1 MDLRGYS
8 VALISVIVGLGLTSL
23 LGSFNRLMRRRR
35 EIRWNALPLVW
46 ALIALL
52 LINNYWWG
60 IYLGATAAMAP
71 SNADIFLLG
80 LVFPILL
87 YLICAAALPDA
98 RALRGGDLLATYFA
112 ERRYFF
118 ALFVLYIVA
127 TGAGTAAHAGTF
139 HWNEHMWF
147 RLVIIGL
154 CTPLIWTR
162 KGLFHWLA
170 AIVVLAIMLY
180 VLREA
185 VLH

>member
-8 VALISVIVGLGLTSL
+8 IALISVIVGLGLTSL

-35 EIRWNALPLVW
+35 DIRWDALPLVW

-60 IYLGATAAMAP
+60 IYLGQTAAMAP
-71 SNADIFLLG
+71 SNADAFLLG

-98 RALRGGDLLATYFA
+98 RALRGGDLLASYFA
-112 ERRYFF
+112 ESRYFF
-118 ALFVLYIVA
+118 ALIILYVFG
-127 TGAGTAAHAGTF
+127 TGWGTAAHAGAF
-139 HWNEHMWF
+139 HWNEHMWM
-147 RLVIIGL
+147 RLVIIVL
-154 CTPLIWTR
+154 CVPLIWTR
-162 KGLFHWLA
+162 KRLFHWLA
-170 AIVVLAIMLY
+170 AIAVLAIMLY